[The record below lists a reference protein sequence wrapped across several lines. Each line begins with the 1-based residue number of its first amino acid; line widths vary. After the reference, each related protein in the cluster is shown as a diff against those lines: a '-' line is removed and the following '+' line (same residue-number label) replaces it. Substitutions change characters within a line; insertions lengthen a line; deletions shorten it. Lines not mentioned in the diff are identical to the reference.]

1 MMERDVTRIGSAEYY
16 RIDVAAD
23 MVGLPSARV
32 KRYLKVGLV
41 QAPVVDRG
49 KPLLSD
55 AELIRLRKIRRLTTD
70 LGINLA
76 GVEVVLRLL
85 DQIETLQAGAR
96 PQKRGRSQSTLP

>member
-1 MMERDVTRIGSAEYY
+1 MMERTTRLAEGEFY

-23 MVGLPSARV
+23 MVGLPRARV
-32 KRYLKVGLV
+32 RRYLKVGLV
-41 QAPVVDRG
+41 QAPVVDHGR
-49 KPLLSD
+49 PLLTD

-85 DQIETLQAGAR
+85 DQIDALQSGEKGTR
-96 PQKRGRSQSTLP
+96 SPRKGR